1 MTGLTVDRLDG
12 GAVQVLRLEGA
23 QFGGEAAREPH
34 RHDYH
39 ELIWVRAGRGQ
50 HLLDGRP
57 FPVRP
62 LTITVIGRGQVHVFE
77 RGEHLYG
84 AVVRFR
90 DEGLAA
96 GGARRGTPAWLLAG
110 QGGRTVVVPPSEAPR
125 LDALIDALGAEIR
138 RPPDEHSAD
147 VQRHLLSTI
156 LLWVERWYDA
166 SRTERRDADDAE
178 VQLHR
183 RFSRVLEED
192 FASHHDAAHYAAA
205 LGVPA
210 ATLSRALAHVTGR
223 ATKDL
228 ITERVMLEAARL
240 LRFTDLAVSE
250 VSHRAGFADPLYFS
264 RAFKRRHDESPQ
276 AYRDRARGK
285 SMHA

>member
-1 MTGLTVDRLDG
+1 MSALAVDRLDG
-12 GAVQVLRLEGA
+12 GAMQVVRLEGA
-23 QFGGEAAREPH
+23 RFGGERARDPH

-39 ELIWVRAGRGQ
+39 ELIWVREGRGQ

-57 FPVRP
+57 FSVRP
-62 LTITVIGRGQVHVFE
+62 HTVTVIGRGQVHVFE
-77 RGEHLYG
+77 RGEGLHG

-90 DEGLAA
+90 EEGLAD

-110 QGGRTVVVPPSEAPR
+110 QGGRTVVVPPREAPR
-125 LDALIDALGAEIR
+125 LDALIDALGEELQ
-138 RPPDEHSAD
+138 RPPDGHSPEL
-147 VQRHLLSTI
+147 QRHLLSAI
-156 LLWVERWYDA
+156 LLWIERWYDA
-166 SRTERRDADDAE
+166 SRTERREADDAE

-183 RFSRVLEED
+183 RFTRRLEED
-192 FASHHDAAHYAAA
+192 FARRHDAAHYAEA

-210 ATLSRALAHVTGR
+210 AALSRALAQVTGR
-223 ATKDL
+223 GTKDL

-240 LRFTDLAVSE
+240 LRFTDLSVGEIA
-250 VSHRAGFADPLYFS
+250 HRVGFTDPLYFS